1 MESSREIIAIA
12 EARLKVVNEEVE
24 YYEDAIEDLLGQIEM
39 VHDEIHSLEE
49 ELSCASNSDLIKIRE
64 DIDVEVRNL
73 SDLNDRLADLEYSLE
88 DANLEINALNQDI
101 RS

>member
-24 YYEDAIEDLLGQIEM
+24 YYEDAIEDLLRQIEM

-49 ELSCASNSDLIKIRE
+49 ELSCVSNSDLIKIKE